1 MYLFCVTLVKLCQDV
16 HSIDGLEHPFI
27 PFGITP
33 YLVEEGSND
42 LTLIDTCFLKDV
54 PKLEAYLR
62 EVGYNIKDI
71 NRIVLTH
78 VHIDHTQAANEIK
91 KSSGGH
97 AKVYSHW
104 AEAGYLAN
112 NPQYHGPP
120 THEAVAQIL
129 QNYGIRNDDLVKK
142 FGSFEREQII
152 VDHILKDGDM
162 VGKKLLVVHTPG
174 HTPGHISLYLEKK
187 RIIFGADSLFKSVMD
202 VDGLYIPPSEV
213 SIDPATAAIS
223 AARLSQ
229 LKCDKLFLSHQ
240 DSRVLE
246 RAQEAIQRAA
256 QIAIRNLNP

>member
-1 MYLFCVTLVKLCQDV
+1 VKLTQGI
-16 HSIDGLEHPFI
+16 HSIDSLEHPFI
-27 PFGITP
+27 PSGIIP
-33 YLVEEGSND
+33 YLIEEGPKD

-54 PKLEAYLR
+54 PRLEAYVR
-62 EVGYNIKDI
+62 SHGYDMNEI

-78 VHIDHTQAANEIK
+78 VHIDHTQAANEIRK
-91 KSSGGH
+91 ISGGK

-104 AEAGYLAN
+104 AEAGYLAK

-129 QNYGIRNDDLVKK
+129 QKYGIRNDDLVKK
-142 FGSFEREQII
+142 FGSFEQEQIV
-152 VDHILKDGDM
+152 VDQTLRDGDM

-174 HTPGHISLYLEKK
+174 HTPGHISLYLEEE

-223 AARLSQ
+223 VARLSQ

-240 DSRVLE
+240 DSPVLE
-246 RAQEAIQRAA
+246 GAQNAILRAA
-256 QIAIRNLNP
+256 QSAIRKLKPPSNQEAY